1 MYEGVIIIIIIIV
14 IILMTRYEEY
24 EAVLGAMCEGV
35 DSLLDHA
42 AVDLDKLA
50 NASFYEK
57 MQVLS

>member
-1 MYEGVIIIIIIIV
+1 MQRTKRSLTIFY
-14 IILMTRYEEY
+14 LLFPPRYEEY

-35 DSLLDHA
+35 DALLDHA